1 MICLLAAMAFVGDP
15 AVVPAVVPEGQEPWL
30 LETLPLPEGEVLE
43 ISALEIWHGDRV
55 LVATRRG
62 EVWVVE
68 GVFDGDPLN
77 CSWRKV
83 MEGLQE
89 PLGFLVQED
98 DSVLVIQRG
107 ELSRLVDQDQDGAF
121 DSVETVCDE
130 WRVGGNYHE
139 YNFGPVRGKEGDI
152 WLTTNR
158 AFGGQPFGAPKW
170 RGFALRIDGEGKM
183 HPECSGLRS
192 HAGLGAAP
200 WGDLFYTDNQGE
212 WVGASKLSQLIPGA
226 FYGHPFGVASCEDP
240 LWPYPH
246 PGETPNRV
254 LMPEAAKLLPHFQM
268 PAVWFPYDEMG
279 RSPAGFVFDETGG
292 RFGPYE
298 GHIFVVDQFSA
309 EVMRVSLEQVGG
321 HWQGACYPFRKG
333 LSCGAIRVCWGPDGS
348 MLIGETDRGW
358 ASQGSERFGLE
369 RLSWTGA
376 VPFEMHTVS
385 ARPNGF
391 HVRFTQALDPKTAAD
406 PKLWSVASYTY
417 MLHSDYGSP
426 EVDQAK
432 CEVLAVTIDPDN
444 MGVLLEVNGLRSGY
458 VHELRPKGLRSQGGE
473 ALVDPRA
480 YYTLIQIP
488 VQPQVR

>member
-1 MICLLAAMAFVGDP
+1 MICLLWSLALLGNPQLLVEPP
-15 AVVPAVVPEGQEPWL
+15 APTSEIQADEPWL
-30 LETLPLPEGEVLE
+30 LETLPLPEDEVLE
-43 ISALEIWHGDRV
+43 ISALAIWHADRV
-55 LVATRRG
+55 LAATRRG
-62 EVWVVE
+62 EIWVVE
-68 GVFDGDPLN
+68 GVFDENALE

-107 ELSRLVDQDQDGAF
+107 ELSRLVDENGDGAF
-121 DSVETVCDE
+121 DLVETVCDE

-139 YNFGPVRGKEGDI
+139 YNFGPVRDSNGDL

-170 RGFALRIDGEGKM
+170 RGFALRIDAEGHM

-192 HAGLGAAP
+192 PAGVGIAP

-212 WVGASKLSQLIPGA
+212 WVGASKLSQLVPGA
-226 FYGHPFGVASCEDP
+226 FYGHPFGVGSCDDP

-254 LMPEAAKLLPHFQM
+254 LMPEAAKKLPHFQM

-279 RSPAGFVFDETGG
+279 RSPAGFVFDQTGG
-292 RFGPYE
+292 RFGPY
-298 GHIFVVDQFSA
+298 GGQMFVVDQFSA
-309 EVMRVSLEQVGG
+309 EVMRVFLEQVDG
-321 HWQGACYPFRKG
+321 HWQGACFPFRKG

-376 VPFEMHTVS
+376 VPFEMQQVS
-385 ARPNGF
+385 ALSDGF
-391 HVRFTQALDPKTAAD
+391 HVRFTRAFDPAGAAD
-406 PKLWSVASYTY
+406 TEGWSIDSYTY

-426 EVDQAK
+426 EVDLAK
-432 CEVLAVTIDPDN
+432 CKVLGVTLDADH
-444 MGVLLEVNGLRSGY
+444 MGLRLQVEGLREGY
-458 VHELRPKGLRSQGGE
+458 VHEIRPRRMRSREGL
-473 ALVDPRA
+473 ALEQPRA
-480 YYTLIQIP
+480 YYTLVRIP
-488 VQPQVR
+488 R